1 MANVVVIRP
10 GCTDYDDQHRIQG
23 SLNLPLNER
32 GEQQVDALV
41 QRLSGTRLDV
51 IYSPS
56 TEPALSTATFIG
68 DSLGIPVE
76 ENEGLRNLDQGL
88 WQGLTVEEIRRKFP
102 KVYKQWKE
110 TPESICPPEGETVGE
125 AMVRIR
131 KMLLKPLKKKDAI
144 AIVASEPLATLV
156 ACVVSGCRPG
166 FNHAYDSGNPP
177 CIETFEVDR
186 ELPAAETTVAREES
200 ANGSKRNGRQGDRTP

>member
-56 TEPALSTATFIG
+56 TEPALSTR
-68 DSLGIPVE
+68 S
-76 ENEGLRNLDQGL
+76 
-88 WQGLTVEEIRRKFP
+88 
-102 KVYKQWKE
+102 
-110 TPESICPPEGETVGE
+110 E
-125 AMVRIR
+125 A
-131 KMLLKPLKKKDAI
+131 
-144 AIVASEPLATLV
+144 AS
-156 ACVVSGCRPG
+156 
-166 FNHAYDSGNPP
+166 HQ
-177 CIETFEVDR
+177 
-186 ELPAAETTVAREES
+186 
-200 ANGSKRNGRQGDRTP
+200 NG